1 MKTHTKIK
9 INVLLT
15 IIVHN
20 VITTPNIM
28 ESKSLQ
34 RNDTQQT
41 DKNIYSLAI
50 LRETAVFIKKKTWS
64 AVNMYSVAWL
74 HYLSI
79 YQ

>member
-1 MKTHTKIK
+1 
-9 INVLLT
+9 
-15 IIVHN
+15 
-20 VITTPNIM
+20 M

>member
-50 LRETAVFIKKKTWS
+50 LRETAVFIKKKLG
-64 AVNMYSVAWL
+64 V
-74 HYLSI
+74 
-79 YQ
+79 Q

>member
-9 INVLLT
+9 INVLFT

-41 DKNIYSLAI
+41 DENIYSLAI
-50 LRETAVFIKKKTWS
+50 LRETAVFLKKKLG
-64 AVNMYSVAWL
+64 V
-74 HYLSI
+74 
-79 YQ
+79 Q

>member
-1 MKTHTKIK
+1 
-9 INVLLT
+9 
-15 IIVHN
+15 
-20 VITTPNIM
+20 M

-50 LRETAVFIKKKTWS
+50 LRETAVFLKKKKTWS